1 MDKEKKIYSTPEL
14 IVYGDLT
21 DITQA
26 GQSGGWLDA
35 DFTAGTPIGDITITS
50 APPQP
55 Q

>member
-1 MDKEKKIYSTPEL
+1 LDKEKKIYSTPEL

-35 DFTAGTPIGDITITS
+35 SFEAGTPIGGVTLS
-50 APPQP
+50 GPPPSQ
-55 Q
+55 

>member
-21 DITQA
+21 DITQG

-35 DFTAGTPIGDITITS
+35 DFTAGTLIGDVTLS
-50 APPQP
+50 GPPP
-55 Q
+55 S